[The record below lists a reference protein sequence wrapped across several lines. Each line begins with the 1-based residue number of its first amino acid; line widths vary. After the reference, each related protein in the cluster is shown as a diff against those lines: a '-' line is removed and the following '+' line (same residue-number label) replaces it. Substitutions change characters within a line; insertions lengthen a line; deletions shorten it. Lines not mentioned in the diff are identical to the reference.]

1 MDDNLIQIREHTED
15 NYRPVIR
22 FGAWRVAV
30 LNSHPRFCRPNI
42 TRLERH
48 LLTDE
53 TFTLFE
59 GTGSAVRSC
68 RWGKH
73 YGTH

>member
-30 LNSHPRFCRPNI
+30 LNSHPRFHLENI
-42 TRLERH
+42 AQLERH
-48 LLTDE
+48 LSMTNASS
-53 TFTLFE
+53 F
-59 GTGSAVRSC
+59 
-68 RWGKH
+68 
-73 YGTH
+73 